1 MASCDKIK
9 RYIKRGIDM
18 KNIKSNLRYFLSRVD
33 HSTQLTAASLIVM
46 LLSIFIVGVIHGA
59 VSGYIQAILVVIS
72 LILFV
77 YLFLLLGEKA
87 GKYTTDLQ
95 YRIDRGTDNSFVEY
109 PLGILLYDEDR
120 QVQWVNPYFVEK
132 TGLEPIYSMN
142 IADISPELLSFV
154 TTDEEEDAEHGSSKT
169 IKIGHKYYLVQV
181 QRELRVIYLFEITQY
196 SEMENRYE
204 NNRSV
209 IGQVYLDNYAEIT
222 QSMSDRDVSNLDNYV
237 TNELTN
243 WATHEKMYLKRI
255 DDDHFFILA
264 YSGKLFNAEEQGFK
278 VLDTIR
284 EYTSQQNVP
293 LTLSMGFSYG
303 VDDLSVLSEEAQK
316 NLNLAL
322 GRGGDQVVVRGIGEK
337 ARFYGGNTDPME
349 KRTRVRARMISEALQ
364 ELLKDSDQVIV
375 MGHNHPD
382 MDVIGSSLGIRRIA
396 AMNNTPCKI
405 VVDRKSLHTDV
416 ARLLDLIKKEDPE
429 ADKDIITS
437 DESNNAVTS
446 NTLLVM
452 VDHSKQSISIN
463 PKLFEQG
470 SEKIV
475 VIDHHRRGE
484 EFPENPMLIYI
495 EPYASST
502 SELITEML
510 EYQPKNKKS
519 IDKIE
524 ATSML
529 AGITVDTKS
538 FSLRT
543 GTRTFDAASY
553 LRSVGADETLI
564 QEILKENVNSFI
576 ERNHLIESITM
587 VGDNMAVCFGENDKN
602 YDPVIV
608 AQAADTLLSLNG
620 VEASFVISKR
630 PDGRVGISARSLG
643 KVNVQVIMEKMGGGG
658 HLSDAATQIPDA
670 SVDDAKEQLIEVL
683 SDMQNNK

>member
-1 MASCDKIK
+1 
-9 RYIKRGIDM
+9 M
-18 KNIKSNLRYFLSRVD
+18 KNIKANLRYFLSRVD

-46 LLSIFIVGVIHGA
+46 LVSIFIVGIIHGE
-59 VSGYIQAILVVIS
+59 VSGYIQALLVVIAI
-72 LILFV
+72 ILFV

-109 PLGILLYDEDR
+109 PLGILLYDEDK

-142 IADISPELLSFV
+142 IADISPDLLSFV
-154 TTDEEEDAEHGSSKT
+154 TTDEEEESEHGSSQT

-181 QRELRVIYLFEITQY
+181 QRELRVIYLFEITHY

-209 IGQVYLDNYAEIT
+209 IGQIYLDNYAEIT
-222 QSMSDRDVSNLDNYV
+222 QSMSDRDISNLDNYI

-243 WATHEKMYLKRI
+243 WATRGKMFLKRI
-255 DDDHFFILA
+255 DDDHFFVVA
-264 YSGKLFNAEEQGFK
+264 YSGKLFETEDKGFE

-284 EYTSQQNVP
+284 EYTSQINVP

-303 VDDLSVLSEEAQK
+303 VDDLAVLSEEAQK

-322 GRGGDQVVVRGIGEK
+322 GRGGDQVVVKGIGEK

-396 AMNNTPCKI
+396 EMNNTPCKI
-405 VVDRKSLHTDV
+405 VIDQKSLHTDV
-416 ARLLDLIKKEDPE
+416 ARLIELIEKKDPE
-429 ADKDIITS
+429 VNNDIITS
-437 DESNNAVTS
+437 DESNNMITS
-446 NTLLVM
+446 NTLVVM

-470 SEKIV
+470 NERVV

-524 ATSML
+524 ATAML

-553 LRSVGADETLI
+553 LRSVGADEALI
-564 QEILKENVNSFI
+564 QELLKENIESFI
-576 ERNHLIESITM
+576 QRNHLIETITM
-587 VGDNMAVCFGENDKN
+587 VGDDMAICTGEEDKP

-643 KVNVQVIMEKMGGGG
+643 NVNVQVIMEEMGGGG
-658 HLSDAATQIPDA
+658 HLSDAATQMDS
-670 SVDDAKEQLIEVL
+670 SVEDAKDQLVEVL
-683 SDMQNNK
+683 GKIKNKK

>member
-1 MASCDKIK
+1 MKKIK
-9 RYIKRGIDM
+9 A
-18 KNIKSNLRYFLSRVD
+18 NLKFFLSRVD
-33 HSTQLTAASLIVM
+33 HSTQLTAVSLIVM
-46 LLSIFIVGVIHGA
+46 LFSILIVGLIHGSVA
-59 VSGYIQAILVVIS
+59 GYIQAILVIIS

-87 GKYTTDLQ
+87 GKYTNNLQ

-109 PLGILLYDEDR
+109 PLGILLYDTDK
-120 QVQWVNPYFVEK
+120 QIQWVNPYFVEE
-132 TGLEPIYSMN
+132 TGFNPSNSMT
-142 IADISPELLSFV
+142 IGDVSAKLASMVDG
-154 TTDEEEDAEHGSSKT
+154 EDPAGNQT
-169 IKIGHKYYLVQV
+169 IQIDDKYYLVQV
-181 QRELRVIYLFEITQY
+181 QTELKVIYLMDITHY
-196 SEMENRYE
+196 SKIEKRYE
-204 NNRSV
+204 ENRSV

-222 QSMSDRDVSNLDNYV
+222 QSMSDRDISNLDNYI
-237 TNELTN
+237 TNELSN
-243 WATHEKMYLKRI
+243 WASEQQMFLKRI
-255 DDDHFFILA
+255 DDDHFFIMA
-264 YSGKLFNAEEQGFK
+264 YTGRIFDMEKNGFK
-278 VLDTIR
+278 ILDIIR

-303 VDDLSVLSEEAQK
+303 VDDLHKLNDEAQK

-322 GRGGDQVVVRGIGEK
+322 GRGGDQVVVKEIGEK

-375 MGHNHPD
+375 MGHSHPD
-382 MDVIGSSLGIRRIA
+382 MDVLGSSLGIRRIA
-396 AMNNTPCKI
+396 MMNNTPCKI
-405 VVDRKSLHTDV
+405 VINPNTLHSDV
-416 ARLLDLIKKEDPE
+416 SRLLGMIDEDPNIK
-429 ADKDIITS
+429 KDIIS
-437 DESNNAVTS
+437 PEESEAIKTPR
-446 NTLLVM
+446 TLIVM

-463 PKLFEQG
+463 PDLFNG
-470 SEKIV
+470 DNNKVV

-510 EYQPKNKKS
+510 EYQPKNKKA
-519 IDKIE
+519 IEKIE
-524 ATSML
+524 ATALL

-553 LRSVGADETLI
+553 LRSVGADETVI
-564 QEILKENVNSFI
+564 QNVLKENIDSFI
-576 ERNHLIESITM
+576 QKSHLIETITM
-587 VGDNMAVCFGENDKN
+587 VNGNMAVCFGEEDRS

-608 AQAADTLLSLNG
+608 AQAADTLLSLDN

-643 KVNVQVIMEKMGGGG
+643 NVNVQVIMEKLGGGG
-658 HLSDAATQIPDA
+658 HLSDAATQISD
-670 SVDDAKEQLIEVL
+670 STVEDVKNQLVDVL
-683 SDMQNNK
+683 TESNKKN

>member
-1 MASCDKIK
+1 
-9 RYIKRGIDM
+9 M
-18 KNIKSNLRYFLSRVD
+18 KKIKSNLKFFLSRVD
-33 HSTQLTAASLIVM
+33 HSTQLTAVSLIVM
-46 LLSIFIVGVIHGA
+46 LLSILIVGLIHGSVA
-59 VSGYIQAILVVIS
+59 GYIQAILIIIS

-87 GKYTTDLQ
+87 GKYTNNLQ

-109 PLGILLYDEDR
+109 PLGILLYDTEKHI
-120 QVQWVNPYFVEK
+120 QWVNPYFVEE
-132 TGLEPIYSMN
+132 TGFNPSNSMN
-142 IADISPELLSFV
+142 VGDISSELSSLID
-154 TTDEEEDAEHGSSKT
+154 DEKHAGNQT
-169 IKIGHKYYLVQV
+169 IQIDNKYYLVQV
-181 QRELRVIYLFEITQY
+181 QTELKVIYLLDITHY
-196 SEMENRYE
+196 SKIEKRYE
-204 NNRSV
+204 DNRSV

-222 QSMSDRDVSNLDNYV
+222 QSMSDRDISNLDNYI
-237 TNELTN
+237 TNELSN
-243 WATHEKMYLKRI
+243 WASEQQMFLKRT
-255 DDDHFFILA
+255 DDDHFFIMA
-264 YSGKLFNAEEQGFK
+264 YTGRIFDMEKNGFK
-278 VLDTIR
+278 ILDVIR

-303 VDDLSVLSEEAQK
+303 IDDLHKLNDEAQK

-322 GRGGDQVVVRGIGEK
+322 GRGGDQVVVKEIGEK

-375 MGHNHPD
+375 MGHSHPD
-382 MDVIGSSLGIRRIA
+382 MDVLGSSLGIRRIA
-396 AMNNTPCKI
+396 MMNNTPCKI
-405 VVDRKSLHTDV
+405 VINPSTLHSDV
-416 ARLLDLIKKEDPE
+416 SRLLGMIDEDP
-429 ADKDIITS
+429 DIKKDIISPEVSEAIKTPR
-437 DESNNAVTS
+437 
-446 NTLLVM
+446 TLIVM

-463 PKLFEQG
+463 PDLFKG
-470 SEKIV
+470 DNNKVV

-510 EYQPKNKKS
+510 EYQPKNKKA
-519 IDKIE
+519 IEKIE
-524 ATSML
+524 ATALL

-553 LRSVGADETLI
+553 LRSVGADEAVI
-564 QEILKENVNSFI
+564 QNVLKENIDSFI
-576 ERNHLIESITM
+576 QKSHLIETITM
-587 VGDNMAVCFGENDKN
+587 VHSDMAVCFGEEDKT

-608 AQAADTLLSLNG
+608 AQAADTLLSLDN

-643 KVNVQVIMEKMGGGG
+643 NVNVQVVMEKLGGGG
-658 HLSDAATQIPDA
+658 HLSDAATQISD
-670 SVDDAKEQLIEVL
+670 STVEEVKNQLIDVL
-683 SDMQNNK
+683 TDSNKKN

>member
-1 MASCDKIK
+1 MKKIK
-9 RYIKRGIDM
+9 A
-18 KNIKSNLRYFLSRVD
+18 NLKFFLSRVD
-33 HSTQLTAASLIVM
+33 HSTQLTAVSLIVM
-46 LLSIFIVGVIHGA
+46 LFSILIVGLIHGSA
-59 VSGYIQAILVVIS
+59 AGYIQAILVIIS

-87 GKYTTDLQ
+87 GKYTNNLQ

-109 PLGILLYDEDR
+109 PLGILLYDTDK
-120 QVQWVNPYFVEK
+120 QIQWVNPYFVEE
-132 TGLEPIYSMN
+132 TGFNPSNSMT
-142 IADISPELLSFV
+142 IGDVSAKLASMID
-154 TTDEEEDAEHGSSKT
+154 DENPTGNQT
-169 IKIGHKYYLVQV
+169 IQIDDKYYLVQV
-181 QRELRVIYLFEITQY
+181 QTELKVIYLMDITHY
-196 SEMENRYE
+196 SKIEKRYE
-204 NNRSV
+204 ENRSV

-222 QSMSDRDVSNLDNYV
+222 QSMSDRDVSNLDNYI
-237 TNELTN
+237 TNELSN
-243 WATHEKMYLKRI
+243 WASEQQMFLKRI
-255 DDDHFFILA
+255 DDDHFFIMA
-264 YSGKLFNAEEQGFK
+264 YTGRIFEMEKTGFK
-278 VLDTIR
+278 ILDIIR

-303 VDDLSVLSEEAQK
+303 VDDLHKLNDEAQK

-322 GRGGDQVVVRGIGEK
+322 GRGGDQVVVKEIGEK

-375 MGHNHPD
+375 MGHSHPD
-382 MDVIGSSLGIRRIA
+382 MDVLGSSLGIRRISM
-396 AMNNTPCKI
+396 MNNTPCKI
-405 VVDRKSLHTDV
+405 VINPNTLHSDV
-416 ARLLDLIKKEDPE
+416 SRLLGMIDEDPSIK
-429 ADKDIITS
+429 KDIIS
-437 DESNNAVTS
+437 PEESETIKTPR
-446 NTLLVM
+446 TLIVM

-463 PKLFEQG
+463 PDLFNG
-470 SEKIV
+470 DNNKVV

-510 EYQPKNKKS
+510 EYQPKNKKA
-519 IDKIE
+519 IEKIE
-524 ATSML
+524 ATALL

-553 LRSVGADETLI
+553 LRSVGADETVI
-564 QEILKENVNSFI
+564 QNVLKENIDSFI
-576 ERNHLIESITM
+576 QKSHLIETITM
-587 VGDNMAVCFGENDKN
+587 VNGNMAVCFGEEDQS

-608 AQAADTLLSLNG
+608 AQAADTLLSLDN

-643 KVNVQVIMEKMGGGG
+643 NVNVQVIMEKLGGGG
-658 HLSDAATQIPDA
+658 HLSDAATQISD
-670 SVDDAKEQLIEVL
+670 STVEDVKNQLVDVL
-683 SDMQNNK
+683 TESNKKN

>member
-1 MASCDKIK
+1 MKKIK
-9 RYIKRGIDM
+9 A
-18 KNIKSNLRYFLSRVD
+18 NLKFFLSRVD
-33 HSTQLTAASLIVM
+33 HSTQLTAVSLIVM
-46 LLSIFIVGVIHGA
+46 LLSILIVGLIRGSVA
-59 VSGYIQAILVVIS
+59 GYIQAILIIIS

-87 GKYTTDLQ
+87 GKYTNNLQ

-109 PLGILLYDEDR
+109 PLGILLYDTDK
-120 QVQWVNPYFVEK
+120 QVQWVNPYFVEE
-132 TGLEPIYSMN
+132 TGFNPSNSMT
-142 IADISPELLSFV
+142 IGDISSELSSLID
-154 TTDEEEDAEHGSSKT
+154 DEEHAGNKT
-169 IKIGHKYYLVQV
+169 IQIDDKYYLVQV
-181 QRELRVIYLFEITQY
+181 QTELKVIYLMDITHY
-196 SEMENRYE
+196 SKIEKRYE
-204 NNRSV
+204 GNRSV

-222 QSMSDRDVSNLDNYV
+222 QSMSDRDISNLDNYI
-237 TNELTN
+237 TNELSN
-243 WATHEKMYLKRI
+243 WASEQQMFLKRI
-255 DDDHFFILA
+255 DDDYFFIMA
-264 YSGKLFNAEEQGFK
+264 YTGKIFDMEKNGFK
-278 VLDTIR
+278 ILDVIR

-303 VDDLSVLSEEAQK
+303 VDDLHKLNDEAQK

-322 GRGGDQVVVRGIGEK
+322 GRGGDQVVVKEIGEK

-375 MGHNHPD
+375 MGHSHPD
-382 MDVIGSSLGIRRIA
+382 MDVLGSSLGIRRIA
-396 AMNNTPCKI
+396 MMNNTSCKI
-405 VVDRKSLHTDV
+405 VINPNTLHSDV
-416 ARLLDLIKKEDPE
+416 SRLLGMIDEDP
-429 ADKDIITS
+429 DIKKDIIS
-437 DESNNAVTS
+437 PAESEEIKTPK
-446 NTLLVM
+446 TLIVM

-463 PKLFEQG
+463 PDLFRG
-470 SEKIV
+470 DNNKVV

-510 EYQPKNKKS
+510 EYQPKNKKA
-519 IDKIE
+519 IEKIE
-524 ATSML
+524 ATALL

-553 LRSVGADETLI
+553 LRSVGADEAVI
-564 QEILKENVNSFI
+564 QNVLKENIDSFI
-576 ERNHLIESITM
+576 QKSHLIETITM
-587 VGDNMAVCFGENDKN
+587 INGNMAVCFGEEDKS

-608 AQAADTLLSLNG
+608 AQAADTLLSLDN

-643 KVNVQVIMEKMGGGG
+643 NVNVQVIMEKLGGGG
-658 HLSDAATQIPDA
+658 HLSDAATQISD
-670 SVDDAKEQLIEVL
+670 STVEDVKNQLIAVL
-683 SDMQNNK
+683 TDSKKKS

>member
-1 MASCDKIK
+1 MKKIK
-9 RYIKRGIDM
+9 A
-18 KNIKSNLRYFLSRVD
+18 NLKFFLSRVD
-33 HSTQLTAASLIVM
+33 HSTQLTAVSLIVM
-46 LLSIFIVGVIHGA
+46 LLSILIVGLIRGSVA
-59 VSGYIQAILVVIS
+59 GYIQAILIIIS

-87 GKYTTDLQ
+87 GKYTNNLQ

-109 PLGILLYDEDR
+109 PLGILLYDTDK
-120 QVQWVNPYFVEK
+120 QVQWVNPYFVEE
-132 TGLEPIYSMN
+132 TGFNPSNSMT
-142 IADISPELLSFV
+142 IGDISSELSSLID
-154 TTDEEEDAEHGSSKT
+154 DEEHAGNKT
-169 IKIGHKYYLVQV
+169 IQIDDKYYLVQV
-181 QRELRVIYLFEITQY
+181 QTELKVIYLMDITHY
-196 SEMENRYE
+196 SKIEKRYE
-204 NNRSV
+204 GNRSV

-222 QSMSDRDVSNLDNYV
+222 QSMSDRDISNLDNYI
-237 TNELTN
+237 TNELSN
-243 WATHEKMYLKRI
+243 WASEQQMFLKRI
-255 DDDHFFILA
+255 DDDHFFIMA
-264 YSGKLFNAEEQGFK
+264 YTGKIFDMEKNGFK
-278 VLDTIR
+278 ILDIIR

-303 VDDLSVLSEEAQK
+303 VDDLHKLNDEAQK

-322 GRGGDQVVVRGIGEK
+322 GRGGDQVVVKEIGEK

-375 MGHNHPD
+375 MGHSHPD
-382 MDVIGSSLGIRRIA
+382 MDVLGSSLGIRRIA
-396 AMNNTPCKI
+396 MMNNTSCKI
-405 VVDRKSLHTDV
+405 VINPNTLHSDV
-416 ARLLDLIKKEDPE
+416 SRLLGMIDEDP
-429 ADKDIITS
+429 DIKKDIIS
-437 DESNNAVTS
+437 PAESEEIKTPK
-446 NTLLVM
+446 TLIVM

-463 PKLFEQG
+463 PDLFRG
-470 SEKIV
+470 DNNKVV

-510 EYQPKNKKS
+510 EYQPKNKKA
-519 IDKIE
+519 IEKIE
-524 ATSML
+524 ATALL

-553 LRSVGADETLI
+553 LRSVGADEAVI
-564 QEILKENVNSFI
+564 QNVLKENIDSFI
-576 ERNHLIESITM
+576 QKSHLIETITM
-587 VGDNMAVCFGENDKN
+587 INGNMAVCFGEEDKS

-608 AQAADTLLSLNG
+608 AQAADTLLSLDN

-643 KVNVQVIMEKMGGGG
+643 NVNVQVIMEKLGGGG
-658 HLSDAATQIPDA
+658 HLSDAATQISD
-670 SVDDAKEQLIEVL
+670 STVEDVKNQLIAVL
-683 SDMQNNK
+683 TDSKKKS

>member
-1 MASCDKIK
+1 MKKIK
-9 RYIKRGIDM
+9 A
-18 KNIKSNLRYFLSRVD
+18 NLKFFLSRVD
-33 HSTQLTAASLIVM
+33 HSTQLTAVSLIVM
-46 LLSIFIVGVIHGA
+46 LFSILIVGLIHGSVA
-59 VSGYIQAILVVIS
+59 GYIQAILIIIS

-87 GKYTTDLQ
+87 GKYTNNLQ

-109 PLGILLYDEDR
+109 PLGILLYDSDK
-120 QVQWVNPYFVEK
+120 QIQWVNPYFVEE
-132 TGLEPIYSMN
+132 TGFNPSNSMT
-142 IADISPELLSFV
+142 IGDVSSELASMIDDETHAD
-154 TTDEEEDAEHGSSKT
+154 DKT
-169 IKIGHKYYLVQV
+169 IQIDDKYYLVQV
-181 QRELRVIYLFEITQY
+181 QSELKVIYLMNITHY
-196 SEMENRYE
+196 SKIEKRYE
-204 NNRSV
+204 ENRSV

-222 QSMSDRDVSNLDNYV
+222 QSMSDRDISNLDNYI
-237 TNELTN
+237 TNELSN
-243 WATHEKMYLKRI
+243 WASEQQMFLKRI
-255 DDDHFFILA
+255 DDDHFFIMA
-264 YSGKLFNAEEQGFK
+264 YTGRIFDMEKNGFK
-278 VLDTIR
+278 ILDVIR

-303 VDDLSVLSEEAQK
+303 VDDLHKLNDEAQK

-322 GRGGDQVVVRGIGEK
+322 GRGGDQVVVKEIGEK

-375 MGHNHPD
+375 MGHSHPD
-382 MDVIGSSLGIRRIA
+382 MDVLGSSLGIRRISM
-396 AMNNTPCKI
+396 MNNTPCKI
-405 VVDRKSLHTDV
+405 VINPNTLHSDV
-416 ARLLDLIKKEDPE
+416 SRLLGMIDEDPE
-429 ADKDIITS
+429 IKKDIIS
-437 DESNNAVTS
+437 PEESEAIKTPR
-446 NTLLVM
+446 TLIVM

-463 PKLFEQG
+463 PDLFNG
-470 SEKIV
+470 DNNKVV

-510 EYQPKNKKS
+510 EYQPKNKKAVE
-519 IDKIE
+519 KIE
-524 ATSML
+524 ATALL

-553 LRSVGADETLI
+553 LRSVGADETVI
-564 QEILKENVNSFI
+564 QNVLKENIDSFI
-576 ERNHLIESITM
+576 QKSHLIETITM
-587 VGDNMAVCFGENDKN
+587 VNGNMAVCFGEEDKS

-608 AQAADTLLSLNG
+608 AQAADTLLSLDN

-643 KVNVQVIMEKMGGGG
+643 NVNVQVIMEKLGGGG
-658 HLSDAATQIPDA
+658 HLSDAATQISD
-670 SVDDAKEQLIEVL
+670 STVEDAKNQLVDVL
-683 SDMQNNK
+683 TESNNKN

>member
-1 MASCDKIK
+1 MKKIK
-9 RYIKRGIDM
+9 A
-18 KNIKSNLRYFLSRVD
+18 NLKFFLSRVD
-33 HSTQLTAASLIVM
+33 HSTQLTAVSLIVM
-46 LLSIFIVGVIHGA
+46 LFSILIVGLIHGSVA
-59 VSGYIQAILVVIS
+59 GYIQAILVIIS

-87 GKYTTDLQ
+87 GKYTNNLQ

-109 PLGILLYDEDR
+109 PLGILLYDTDK
-120 QVQWVNPYFVEK
+120 QIQWVNPYFVEE
-132 TGLEPIYSMN
+132 TGFNPSNSMT
-142 IADISPELLSFV
+142 IGDVSAKLASMVDG
-154 TTDEEEDAEHGSSKT
+154 EDPAGNQT
-169 IKIGHKYYLVQV
+169 IQIDDKYYLVQV
-181 QRELRVIYLFEITQY
+181 QTELKVIYLMDITHY
-196 SEMENRYE
+196 SKIEKRYE
-204 NNRSV
+204 ENRSV

-222 QSMSDRDVSNLDNYV
+222 QSMSDRDVSNLDNYI
-237 TNELTN
+237 TNELSN
-243 WATHEKMYLKRI
+243 WASEQQMFLKRI
-255 DDDHFFILA
+255 DDDHFFIMA
-264 YSGKLFNAEEQGFK
+264 YTGRIFEMEKTGFK
-278 VLDTIR
+278 ILDIIR

-303 VDDLSVLSEEAQK
+303 VDDLHKLNDEAQK

-322 GRGGDQVVVRGIGEK
+322 GRGGDQVVVKEIGEK

-375 MGHNHPD
+375 MGHSHPD
-382 MDVIGSSLGIRRIA
+382 MDVLGSSLGIRRIA
-396 AMNNTPCKI
+396 MMNNTPCKI
-405 VVDRKSLHTDV
+405 VINPNTLHSDV
-416 ARLLDLIKKEDPE
+416 SRLLGMIDEDPNIK
-429 ADKDIITS
+429 KDIIS
-437 DESNNAVTS
+437 PEESETIKTPR
-446 NTLLVM
+446 TLIVM

-463 PKLFEQG
+463 PDLFNG
-470 SEKIV
+470 DNNKVV

-510 EYQPKNKKS
+510 EYQPKNKKA
-519 IDKIE
+519 IEKIE
-524 ATSML
+524 ATALL

-553 LRSVGADETLI
+553 LRSVGADETVI
-564 QEILKENVNSFI
+564 QNVLKENIDSFI
-576 ERNHLIESITM
+576 QKSHLIETITM
-587 VGDNMAVCFGENDKN
+587 VNGNMAVCFGEEDQS

-608 AQAADTLLSLNG
+608 AQAADTLLSLDN

-643 KVNVQVIMEKMGGGG
+643 NVNVQVIMEKLGGGG
-658 HLSDAATQIPDA
+658 HLSDAATQISD
-670 SVDDAKEQLIEVL
+670 STVEDVKNQLVDVLTESNKE
-683 SDMQNNK
+683 N

>member
-1 MASCDKIK
+1 MKKIK
-9 RYIKRGIDM
+9 A
-18 KNIKSNLRYFLSRVD
+18 NLEFFLSRVD
-33 HSTQLTAASLIVM
+33 HSTQLTAVSLIVM
-46 LLSIFIVGVIHGA
+46 LFSILIVGLIHGSA
-59 VSGYIQAILVVIS
+59 VGYIQAILVIIS

-87 GKYTTDLQ
+87 GKYTNNLQ

-109 PLGILLYDEDR
+109 PLGILLYDTDK
-120 QVQWVNPYFVEK
+120 QIQWVNPYFVEE
-132 TGLEPIYSMN
+132 TGFNPSNNMTIGDVSAKLASM
-142 IADISPELLSFV
+142 IDS
-154 TTDEEEDAEHGSSKT
+154 EDPAGNQT
-169 IKIGHKYYLVQV
+169 IQIDDKYYLVQV
-181 QRELRVIYLFEITQY
+181 QTELKVIYLMDITHY
-196 SEMENRYE
+196 TKVEKRYE
-204 NNRSV
+204 ENRSV

-222 QSMSDRDVSNLDNYV
+222 QSMSDRDISNLDNYI
-237 TNELTN
+237 TNELSN
-243 WATHEKMYLKRI
+243 WASEQQMFLKRI
-255 DDDHFFILA
+255 DDDHFFIMA
-264 YSGKLFNAEEQGFK
+264 YTGRIFEMEKNGFK
-278 VLDTIR
+278 ILDVIR

-303 VDDLSVLSEEAQK
+303 IDDLHKLNDEAQK

-322 GRGGDQVVVRGIGEK
+322 GRGGDQVVVKEIGEK

-375 MGHNHPD
+375 MGHSHPD
-382 MDVIGSSLGIRRIA
+382 MDVLGSSLGIRRISI
-396 AMNNTPCKI
+396 MNNTPCKI
-405 VVDRKSLHTDV
+405 VINPNTLHSDV
-416 ARLLDLIKKEDPE
+416 SRLLGMIDENPNIK
-429 ADKDIITS
+429 KDIIS
-437 DESNNAVTS
+437 PEESEAIKTPR
-446 NTLLVM
+446 TLIVM

-463 PKLFEQG
+463 PDLFKG
-470 SEKIV
+470 DNNKVV

-510 EYQPKNKKS
+510 EYQPKNKKAVE
-519 IDKIE
+519 KIE
-524 ATSML
+524 ATALL

-553 LRSVGADETLI
+553 LRSVGADETVI
-564 QEILKENVNSFI
+564 QNVLKENIDSFI
-576 ERNHLIESITM
+576 QKSHLIETITM
-587 VGDNMAVCFGENDKN
+587 VNGNMAVCFGEEDQS

-608 AQAADTLLSLNG
+608 AQAADTLLSLDN

-643 KVNVQVIMEKMGGGG
+643 NVNVQVIMEKLGGGG
-658 HLSDAATQIPDA
+658 HLSDAATQISD
-670 SVDDAKEQLIEVL
+670 STVEDVKNQLIDVL
-683 SDMQNNK
+683 TESNKKN

>member
-1 MASCDKIK
+1 MKKIK
-9 RYIKRGIDM
+9 A
-18 KNIKSNLRYFLSRVD
+18 NLKFFLSRVD
-33 HSTQLTAASLIVM
+33 HSTQLTAVSLIVM
-46 LLSIFIVGVIHGA
+46 LLSILIVGLIRGSVA
-59 VSGYIQAILVVIS
+59 GYIQAILIIIS

-87 GKYTTDLQ
+87 GKYTNNLQ

-109 PLGILLYDEDR
+109 PLGILLYDTDK
-120 QVQWVNPYFVEK
+120 QVQWVNPYFVEE
-132 TGLEPIYSMN
+132 TGFNPSNSMT
-142 IADISPELLSFV
+142 IGDISSELSSLID
-154 TTDEEEDAEHGSSKT
+154 DEEHAGNKT
-169 IKIGHKYYLVQV
+169 IQIDDKYYLVQV
-181 QRELRVIYLFEITQY
+181 QTELKVIYLMDITHY
-196 SEMENRYE
+196 SKIEKRYE
-204 NNRSV
+204 GNRSV

-222 QSMSDRDVSNLDNYV
+222 QSMSDRDISNLDNYI
-237 TNELTN
+237 TNELSN
-243 WATHEKMYLKRI
+243 WASEQQMFLKRI
-255 DDDHFFILA
+255 DDDHFFIMA
-264 YSGKLFNAEEQGFK
+264 YTGKIFDMEKNGFK
-278 VLDTIR
+278 ILDVIR

-303 VDDLSVLSEEAQK
+303 VDDLHKLNDEAQK

-322 GRGGDQVVVRGIGEK
+322 GRGGDQVVVKEIGEK

-375 MGHNHPD
+375 MGHSYPD
-382 MDVIGSSLGIRRIA
+382 MDVLGSSLGIRRIA
-396 AMNNTPCKI
+396 MMNNTSCKI
-405 VVDRKSLHTDV
+405 VINPNTLHSDV
-416 ARLLDLIKKEDPE
+416 SRLLGMIDEDP
-429 ADKDIITS
+429 DIKKDIIS
-437 DESNNAVTS
+437 PAESEEIKTPK
-446 NTLLVM
+446 TLIVM

-463 PKLFEQG
+463 PDLFRG
-470 SEKIV
+470 DNNKVV

-510 EYQPKNKKS
+510 EYQPKNKKA
-519 IDKIE
+519 IEKIE
-524 ATSML
+524 ATALL

-553 LRSVGADETLI
+553 LRSVGADEAVI
-564 QEILKENVNSFI
+564 QNVLKENIDSFI
-576 ERNHLIESITM
+576 QKSHLIETITM
-587 VGDNMAVCFGENDKN
+587 INGNMAVCFGEEDKS

-608 AQAADTLLSLNG
+608 AQAADTLLSLDN

-643 KVNVQVIMEKMGGGG
+643 NVNVQVIMEKLGGGG
-658 HLSDAATQIPDA
+658 HLSDAATQISD
-670 SVDDAKEQLIEVL
+670 STVEDVKNQLIAVL
-683 SDMQNNK
+683 TDSKKKS

>member
-1 MASCDKIK
+1 MKKIK
-9 RYIKRGIDM
+9 A
-18 KNIKSNLRYFLSRVD
+18 NLKFFLSRVD
-33 HSTQLTAASLIVM
+33 HSTQLTAVSLIVM
-46 LLSIFIVGVIHGA
+46 LFSILIVGLIHGSIA
-59 VSGYIQAILVVIS
+59 GYIQAILVIIS

-87 GKYTTDLQ
+87 GKYTNNLQ

-109 PLGILLYDEDR
+109 PLGILLYDTDK
-120 QVQWVNPYFVEK
+120 QIQWVNPYFVEK
-132 TGLEPIYSMN
+132 TGFNPSNSMT
-142 IADISPELLSFV
+142 IADVSAQLSSLVDDVGHADNRTIQIDDKDFLVQIQPEL
-154 TTDEEEDAEHGSSKT
+154 K
-169 IKIGHKYYLVQV
+169 
-181 QRELRVIYLFEITQY
+181 VIYLFDITHY
-196 SEMENRYE
+196 SKIEKRYE
-204 NNRSV
+204 DNRSV

-222 QSMSDRDVSNLDNYV
+222 QSMSDRDISNLDNYV
-237 TNELTN
+237 TNELSN
-243 WATHEKMYLKRI
+243 WAFDQQMFLKRI
-255 DDDHFFILA
+255 DDDHFFIMA
-264 YSGKLFNAEEQGFK
+264 YTGKIFTMEKNGFK
-278 VLDTIR
+278 ILDTIR

-303 VDDLSVLSEEAQK
+303 VDDLDKLNTEAQK

-322 GRGGDQVVVRGIGEK
+322 GRGGDQVVVKEIGEK

-375 MGHNHPD
+375 MGHSHPD
-382 MDVIGSSLGIRRIA
+382 MDVLGSSLGIRRISL
-396 AMNNTPCKI
+396 MNNTPCKI
-405 VVDRKSLHTDV
+405 VINPNTLHSDV
-416 ARLLDLIKKEDPE
+416 SRLLTMAKEEPDIQ
-429 ADKDIITS
+429 KDIIS
-437 DESNNAVTS
+437 PEESVVLKTPK
-446 NTLLVM
+446 TLIVM

-463 PKLFEQG
+463 PNLIDGDNNKV
-470 SEKIV
+470 V

-510 EYQPKNKKS
+510 EYQPKNKKA
-519 IDKIE
+519 IEKIE
-524 ATSML
+524 ATALL

-553 LRSVGADETLI
+553 LRSVGADETII
-564 QEILKENVNSFI
+564 QNVLKENVDSFI
-576 ERNHLIESITM
+576 QKSHLIETITM
-587 VGDNMAVCFGENDKN
+587 VNGNMAVCFGEEDKT

-608 AQAADTLLSLNG
+608 AQAADTLLSLDN

-643 KVNVQVIMEKMGGGG
+643 NVNVQVIMEKLGGGG
-658 HLSDAATQIPDA
+658 HLSDAATQISDA
-670 SVDDAKEQLIEVL
+670 TVEEAKEQLVAVL
-683 SDMQNNK
+683 TDSEKK

>member
-1 MASCDKIK
+1 MKKIK
-9 RYIKRGIDM
+9 A
-18 KNIKSNLRYFLSRVD
+18 NLKFFLSRVD
-33 HSTQLTAASLIVM
+33 HSTQLTAVSLIVM
-46 LLSIFIVGVIHGA
+46 LFSILIVGLIHGSVA
-59 VSGYIQAILVVIS
+59 GYIQAILIIIS

-87 GKYTTDLQ
+87 GKYTNNLQ

-109 PLGILLYDEDR
+109 PLGILLYDSDK
-120 QVQWVNPYFVEK
+120 QIQWVNPYFVEE
-132 TGLEPIYSMN
+132 TGFNPANSMT
-142 IADISPELLSFV
+142 IADVSSELSSMIDNEV
-154 TTDEEEDAEHGSSKT
+154 DAGDTTIQIDD
-169 IKIGHKYYLVQV
+169 KYYLVRV
-181 QRELRVIYLFEITQY
+181 QTELKVIYLMNITHY
-196 SEMENRYE
+196 TKIEKRYE
-204 NNRSV
+204 ENRSV

-222 QSMSDRDVSNLDNYV
+222 QSMSDRDVSNLDNYI
-237 TNELTN
+237 TNELSN
-243 WATHEKMYLKRI
+243 WASEQQMFLKRI
-255 DDDHFFILA
+255 DDDHFFIMA
-264 YSGKLFNAEEQGFK
+264 YTGRIFDMEKNGFK
-278 VLDTIR
+278 ILDVIR

-303 VDDLSVLSEEAQK
+303 VDYLHKLNDEAQK

-322 GRGGDQVVVRGIGEK
+322 GRGGDQVVVKEIGEK

-375 MGHNHPD
+375 MGHSHPD
-382 MDVIGSSLGIRRIA
+382 MDVLGSSLGIRRISM
-396 AMNNTPCKI
+396 MNNTPCKI
-405 VVDRKSLHTDV
+405 VINPNTLHSDV
-416 ARLLDLIKKEDPE
+416 SRLLGMIDEDPE
-429 ADKDIITS
+429 IKKDIIS
-437 DESNNAVTS
+437 PEESETIKTPR
-446 NTLLVM
+446 TLIVM

-463 PKLFEQG
+463 PDLFNG
-470 SEKIV
+470 DNNKVV

-510 EYQPKNKKS
+510 EYQPKNKKA
-519 IDKIE
+519 IEKIE
-524 ATSML
+524 ATALL

-553 LRSVGADETLI
+553 LRSVGADETVI
-564 QEILKENVNSFI
+564 QNVLKENIDSFI
-576 ERNHLIESITM
+576 QKSHLIETITM
-587 VGDNMAVCFGENDKN
+587 VNGNMAVCFGEEDKS

-608 AQAADTLLSLNG
+608 AQAADTLLSLDN

-643 KVNVQVIMEKMGGGG
+643 NVNVQVIMEKLGGGG
-658 HLSDAATQIPDA
+658 HLSDAATQISD
-670 SVDDAKEQLIEVL
+670 STVEDAKNQLVDVL
-683 SDMQNNK
+683 TESNNKN

>member
-1 MASCDKIK
+1 MKKIK
-9 RYIKRGIDM
+9 A
-18 KNIKSNLRYFLSRVD
+18 NLKFFLSRVD
-33 HSTQLTAASLIVM
+33 HSTQLTAVSLIVM
-46 LLSIFIVGVIHGA
+46 LFSILIVGLIHGSA
-59 VSGYIQAILVVIS
+59 AGYIQAILVIIS

-87 GKYTTDLQ
+87 GKYTNNLQ

-109 PLGILLYDEDR
+109 PLGILLYDTDK
-120 QVQWVNPYFVEK
+120 QIQWVNPYFVEE
-132 TGLEPIYSMN
+132 TGFNPSNSMT
-142 IADISPELLSFV
+142 IGDVSAKLASMID
-154 TTDEEEDAEHGSSKT
+154 DENPTGNQT
-169 IKIGHKYYLVQV
+169 IQIDDKYYLVQV
-181 QRELRVIYLFEITQY
+181 QTELKVIYLMDITHY
-196 SEMENRYE
+196 SKIEKRYE
-204 NNRSV
+204 ENRSV

-222 QSMSDRDVSNLDNYV
+222 QSMSDRDVSNLDNYI
-237 TNELTN
+237 TNELSN
-243 WATHEKMYLKRI
+243 WASEQQMFLKRI
-255 DDDHFFILA
+255 DDDHFFIMA
-264 YSGKLFNAEEQGFK
+264 YTGRIFEMEKTGFK
-278 VLDTIR
+278 ILDIIR

-303 VDDLSVLSEEAQK
+303 VDDLHKLNDEAQK

-322 GRGGDQVVVRGIGEK
+322 GRGGDQVVVKEIGEK

-375 MGHNHPD
+375 MGHSHPD
-382 MDVIGSSLGIRRIA
+382 MDVLGSSLGIRRISM
-396 AMNNTPCKI
+396 MNNTPCKI
-405 VVDRKSLHTDV
+405 VINPNTLHSDV
-416 ARLLDLIKKEDPE
+416 SRLLGMIDEDPSIK
-429 ADKDIITS
+429 KDIIS
-437 DESNNAVTS
+437 PEESETIKTPR
-446 NTLLVM
+446 TLIVM

-463 PKLFEQG
+463 PDLFNG
-470 SEKIV
+470 DNNKVV

-510 EYQPKNKKS
+510 EYQPKNKKA
-519 IDKIE
+519 IEKIE
-524 ATSML
+524 ATALL

-553 LRSVGADETLI
+553 LRSVGADETVI
-564 QEILKENVNSFI
+564 QNVLKENIDSFI
-576 ERNHLIESITM
+576 QKSHLIETITM
-587 VGDNMAVCFGENDKN
+587 VNGNMAVCFGEEDQS

-608 AQAADTLLSLNG
+608 AQAADTLLSLDN

-643 KVNVQVIMEKMGGGG
+643 NVNVQVIMEKLGGGG
-658 HLSDAATQIPDA
+658 HLSDAATQI
-670 SVDDAKEQLIEVL
+670 SY
-683 SDMQNNK
+683 

>member
-1 MASCDKIK
+1 MKKIK
-9 RYIKRGIDM
+9 A
-18 KNIKSNLRYFLSRVD
+18 NLKFFLSRVD
-33 HSTQLTAASLIVM
+33 HSTQLTAVSLIVM
-46 LLSIFIVGVIHGA
+46 LFSILIVGLIHGSVA
-59 VSGYIQAILVVIS
+59 GYIQAILIIIS

-87 GKYTTDLQ
+87 GKYTNNLQ

-109 PLGILLYDEDR
+109 PLGILLYDSDK
-120 QVQWVNPYFVEK
+120 QIQWVNPYFVEE
-132 TGLEPIYSMN
+132 TGFNPSNSMT
-142 IADISPELLSFV
+142 IGDVSSELASMIDDETHAD
-154 TTDEEEDAEHGSSKT
+154 DKT
-169 IKIGHKYYLVQV
+169 IQIDDKYYLVQV
-181 QRELRVIYLFEITQY
+181 QSELKVIYLMNITHY
-196 SEMENRYE
+196 SKIEKRYE
-204 NNRSV
+204 ENRSV

-222 QSMSDRDVSNLDNYV
+222 QSMSDRDISNLDNYI
-237 TNELTN
+237 TNELSN
-243 WATHEKMYLKRI
+243 WASEQQMFLKRI
-255 DDDHFFILA
+255 DDDHFFIMA
-264 YSGKLFNAEEQGFK
+264 YTGRIFDMEKNGFK
-278 VLDTIR
+278 ILDVIR

-303 VDDLSVLSEEAQK
+303 VDDLHKLNDEAQK

-322 GRGGDQVVVRGIGEK
+322 GRGGDQVVVKEIGEK

-375 MGHNHPD
+375 MGHSHPD
-382 MDVIGSSLGIRRIA
+382 MDVLGSSLGIRRISM
-396 AMNNTPCKI
+396 MNNTPCKI
-405 VVDRKSLHTDV
+405 VINPNTLHSDV
-416 ARLLDLIKKEDPE
+416 SRLLGMIDEDPE
-429 ADKDIITS
+429 IKKDIIS
-437 DESNNAVTS
+437 PEESEAIKTPR
-446 NTLLVM
+446 TLIVM

-463 PKLFEQG
+463 PDLFNG
-470 SEKIV
+470 DNNKVV

-510 EYQPKNKKS
+510 EYQPKNKKAVE
-519 IDKIE
+519 KIE
-524 ATSML
+524 ATALL

-553 LRSVGADETLI
+553 LRSVGADETVI
-564 QEILKENVNSFI
+564 QNVLKENIDSFI
-576 ERNHLIESITM
+576 QKSHLIETITM
-587 VGDNMAVCFGENDKN
+587 INGNMAVCFGEEDKS

-608 AQAADTLLSLNG
+608 AQAADTLLSLDN

-643 KVNVQVIMEKMGGGG
+643 NVNVQVIMEKLGGGG
-658 HLSDAATQIPDA
+658 HLSDAATQISD
-670 SVDDAKEQLIEVL
+670 STVEDAKNQLVDVL
-683 SDMQNNK
+683 TESNNKN